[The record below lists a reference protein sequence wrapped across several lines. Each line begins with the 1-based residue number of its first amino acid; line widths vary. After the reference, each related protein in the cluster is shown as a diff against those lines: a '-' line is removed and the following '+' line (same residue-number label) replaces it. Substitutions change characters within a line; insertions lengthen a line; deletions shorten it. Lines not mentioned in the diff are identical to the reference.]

1 MRKGDVTAD
10 VPPARCDV
18 LVVGSGAGGLSA
30 AVTAASLG
38 LNVIVVEKE
47 AVFGGTTAWSGG
59 WLWIPRNPL
68 AVAAGIVED
77 AEAPRTYLRHE
88 LGPHYDETRVEAF
101 LEQGPRMIDFFQGE
115 TAVMFIDGNAIP
127 DFHCASPGAREG
139 GRSVCA
145 APFDARELGPRFA
158 QLRPPL
164 DLISPWGMGIASGT
178 ELRHFLNAMRNWR
191 SFAYVT
197 RRVVWHMLDLV
208 VHRRGMK
215 RQRQCARRAARPI
228 GVRPRRRLARVGASA
243 PIADRGR
250 AGGRR
255 RRATRRRHRNSCESR
270 CRARMRR
277 LPP

>member
-1 MRKGDVTAD
+1 MGKGDVTAE

-101 LEQGPRMIDFFQGE
+101 LEQGPRMIDFFQRE

-127 DFHCASPGAREG
+127 DFHGASPGAREG

-197 RRVVWHMLDLV
+197 RRVVWHMVDLV

-215 RQRQCARRAARPI
+215 LVNGNAPSRGSPDRRSTAASTCAYRRQCA
-228 GVRPRRRLARVGASA
+228 
-243 PIADRGR
+243 
-250 AGGRR
+250 
-255 RRATRRRHRNSCESR
+255 NC
-270 CRARMRR
+270 
-277 LPP
+277 